1 MKKILLFF
9 VFLSSLFLQAQEKLI
24 INDPLAVM
32 RDMGSFDEI
41 DVRGPFKVYYS
52 VGKKHT
58 VAISA
63 GTESARDR
71 IRVSKS
77 GGRLII
83 ELEETYKDWFKSQ
96 PRFKVYISSPTVKH
110 ISASGAVDFFVTD
123 LLSSDDLK
131 IRFTGAS
138 DFLGKLDCENL
149 NLQFTGASDI
159 ELTGKVTVL
168 NAVLT
173 GASKLKAATLKVENA
188 DIKVSGASNST
199 ISVSNKMNALATGA
213 SHITYYG
220 NPPHVDV
227 RSSGASKIKRA
238 D

>member
-32 RDMGSFDEI
+32 RDMGIFDEI

-77 GGRLII
+77 GSRLII
-83 ELEETYKDWFKSQ
+83 ELEDTYKDWFKSQ
-96 PRFKVYISSPTVKH
+96 PRFKIYISSPTVNY

-123 LLSSDDLK
+123 
-131 IRFTGAS
+131 
-138 DFLGKLDCENL
+138 
-149 NLQFTGASDI
+149 
-159 ELTGKVTVL
+159 
-168 NAVLT
+168 
-173 GASKLKAATLKVENA
+173 
-188 DIKVSGASNST
+188 
-199 ISVSNKMNALATGA
+199 
-213 SHITYYG
+213 
-220 NPPHVDV
+220 
-227 RSSGASKIKRA
+227 
-238 D
+238 